1 MAENNK
7 QNQTARKTKAQIL
20 DEVVEKAHQ
29 QKQKKKKSTYH
40 HEYKPYMEIKI
51 KRQTNKNKLLN
62 PNK

>member
-29 QKQKKKKSTYH
+29 QKQKTFFFTNSLVCQ
-40 HEYKPYMEIKI
+40 KI
-51 KRQTNKNKLLN
+51 SLTLHVRCKISHLTKIR
-62 PNK
+62 